1 MSINL
6 LVHVA
11 VLLFHSWIICW
22 TSDCATIWFKVL
34 IGRKKNLHICQLQKY
49 ETSHLLTMKH
59 ISKTLRIEKCKLD
72 TLICKHW
79 VWIMFKR
86 VQRMRIL
93 IYMWTNSLKDRSR
106 TILSVIVSTQSNFLR
121 YRGESLSRNKHNT
134 IYLYVRL
141 KFK

>member
-22 TSDCATIWFKVL
+22 TSDRATIWFKVL
-34 IGRKKNLHICQLQKY
+34 IGREKNLHICQLQKY
-49 ETSHLLTMKH
+49 ETSYLLTMKH

-72 TLICKHW
+72 TPICKRW

-86 VQRMRIL
+86 VQRMRII
-93 IYMWTNSLKDRSR
+93 IYTWTNCLKDWSR
-106 TILSVIVSTQSNFLR
+106 TILSVIVSTQSDFLR
-121 YRGESLSRNKHNT
+121 NRGESLSMSKHTT
-134 IYLYVRL
+134 IYLYVQL
-141 KFK
+141 FKK